1 MPKHTD
7 LRILSGQYKGKVV
20 KTPDSALT
28 HPMGARE
35 KLALFNM
42 LQPYLAGAVVL
53 DAYAGTGALGL
64 EALSRGAR
72 GAVFVEASGAIARI
86 LKANLDNVLPHD
98 ARTSATVYVCKVA
111 EFTRMG
117 NYQAYFDLILAD
129 PPYDRI
135 DFAEIMQL
143 RALLKPH
150 GILVLSMPAAE
161 PAPEMPGFSMLA
173 DRTYAAARLV
183 LYQKS

>member
-72 GAVFVEASGAIARI
+72 EAIFVEVSGVIARI

-111 EFTRMG
+111 EFTKKG
-117 NYQAYFDLILAD
+117 DYQAYFDLILAD

-143 RALLKPH
+143 GTLLKPQ
-150 GILVLSMPAAE
+150 GVLALSMPAAKS
-161 PAPEMPGFSMLA
+161 APEIAGLTLLS
-173 DRTYAAARLV
+173 DRKYAAARLV
-183 LYQKS
+183 LYQNG